1 MIYIFTKTSPRHAPD
16 IFQVYYITMISK
28 ELSAAKAQLEL
39 KIDEYDT
46 VVLEALELEKGV
58 AVCKKVTTK
67 R

>member
-1 MIYIFTKTSPRHAPD
+1 
-16 IFQVYYITMISK
+16 MISK